1 MSTTL
6 NAAPPAAA
14 PKGGDFIK
22 LPPFKKTDSYVATIL
37 GYNYIASHPFDR
49 TDPVTKKDY
58 VQEAPAIEL
67 FIGAIPDGEVA
78 LLKTW
83 PQMYSINEKS
93 NYAKWFAAA
102 TGVAPVAGSKPD
114 ELIGKAVLV
123 EIEVSDK
130 VGGKGTKYIANKVK
144 SVSKVPSI
152 LAATITPLAK
162 LQPALDAAL
171 AGEKDGDV
179 PF

>member
-37 GYNYIASHPFDR
+37 GYNYIASYPFKRKD
-49 TDPVTKKDY
+49 KKTGAE
-58 VQEAPAIEL
+58 VIKHEPAVEI
-67 FIGAIPDGEVA
+67 FIGALVDGEVA

-83 PQMYSINEKS
+83 PQQYSIHEKS
-93 NYAKWFAAA
+93 NYTNWFESS
-102 TGVAPVAGSKPD
+102 TGKTPVDGSLPD
-114 ELIGKAVLV
+114 EMIGKAVLV
-123 EIEVSDK
+123 EIDVK
-130 VGGKGTKYIANKVK
+130 NRVGKAGTPYLDNRAVNI
-144 SVSKVPSI
+144 SKVPTI
-152 LAATITPLAK
+152 LASTITPIDK
-162 LQPALDAAL
+162 LKPALDAAL